1 VDWVSRRAALTGEIV
16 SNTELQRVWRLVESV
31 VDIP

>member
-1 VDWVSRRAALTGEIV
+1 VDWVSRRATLTGEIA
-16 SNTELQRVWRLVESV
+16 SNTELQRVWRLAESV